1 MPDEPLSDVSKEL
14 LYGKFEAGQEKKE
27 KLALKAAHKAL
38 DIADDGMNITAT
50 THNTKQGINAL
61 GLLGATAL
69 PTVVLGGLAL
79 YLASQGQP
87 PGKPVMPPAAES
99 AKYDAVYER
108 QQPDGTWKEIKRE
121 HLK

>member
-38 DIADDGMNITAT
+38 DIADDDMNITAT

-87 PGKPVMPPAAES
+87 TKPVVQPAES

>member
-1 MPDEPLSDVSKEL
+1 M
-14 LYGKFEAGQEKKE
+14 
-27 KLALKAAHKAL
+27 ALKAAHKAL
-38 DIADDGMNITAT
+38 DIADDDMNITAT

-79 YLASQGQP
+79 YLASQGQGQP
-87 PGKPVMPPAAES
+87 PSKPVTPPAAES